1 MRIEKLSEKTTGQKS
16 KIFVRLRRELE
27 TNLVI
32 YIEKSPFGYE
42 RHHINGKWT
51 LPFLVAYNR
60 GKWAPADAHLA
71 SRGRL

>member
-1 MRIEKLSEKTTGQKS
+1 MSSFQRRQQT
-16 KIFVRLRRELE
+16 KITIFARLRRELE
-27 TNLVI
+27 KRCLYLN
-32 YIEKSPFGYE
+32 IEKMPFGYE